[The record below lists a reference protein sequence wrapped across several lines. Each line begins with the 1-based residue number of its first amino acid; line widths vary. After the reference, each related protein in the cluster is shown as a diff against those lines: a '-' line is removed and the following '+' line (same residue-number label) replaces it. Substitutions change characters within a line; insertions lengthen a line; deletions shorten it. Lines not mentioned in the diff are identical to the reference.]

1 MPANTPGIV
10 ASVPARISPYRL
22 LVRAVDDPRRKGF
35 VWEIFPM
42 DHGQRSIERSSTAFK
57 SMAEAYDDGAAAL
70 GRLNSQK

>member
-1 MPANTPGIV
+1 
-10 ASVPARISPYRL
+10 
-22 LVRAVDDPRRKGF
+22 